1 MLAMD
6 GLNPYETLA
15 YFYFIDKA
23 QTETD
28 LDKVDE
34 YLQRLEHLKEK
45 IQNEASN

>member
-1 MLAMD
+1 MSPID

-28 LDKVDE
+28 LGKVDE
-34 YLQRLEHLKEK
+34 YLQKLEHLKEK
-45 IQNEASN
+45 IQND